1 MFCCQILN
9 LFGVALGCKA
19 LNTGDV
25 GQNLILVCAIGVGP
39 IPWPQ
44 LSPPVCDPTCVV
56 CGWGHISWVTPV
68 CNGAFSFAGGG
79 LPAAIAG
86 GVGIAGWIA
95 RNGPLVCLVGGL
107 DILGG
112 VTLVGADRALASVV

>member
-1 MFCCQILN
+1 MGAHQ
-9 LFGVALGCKA
+9 LG
-19 LNTGDV
+19 
-25 GQNLILVCAIGVGP
+25 
-39 IPWPQ
+39 
-44 LSPPVCDPTCVV
+44 DPCVQR
-56 CGWGHISWVTPV
+56 GI
-68 CNGAFSFAGGG
+68 FIRRGG

-107 DILGG
+107 DVLGG